1 LKNFKYSS
9 VTPDG
14 SRQQGEITA
23 PNKEQAVNQL
33 RKKELV
39 VTDIAEKRQLSL
51 SVYLHNAQK
60 VSTIDIVIFTRQLAV
75 MLDAGIPIVQA
86 LRALGEQVHTDYFAE
101 VIHSIAEEVES
112 GSSLHKAM
120 LRQENVFKELYLSL
134 VNAGEKSGNLVAVLR
149 RLAETLQRENTFKSK
164 VKGAMI
170 YPLVIIC
177 VMLAVIV
184 LMFVF
189 VIPQLQTLYDELGAD
204 LPTTT
209 KVLLAVSDATVSYWW
224 LFLIIIMVGMFF
236 LRRAIN
242 TEQGQEAK
250 SKVILKLPIFGM
262 LTKQMELT
270 SFTRTLSMLISSGLP
285 ILDALDISKKTMNN
299 RVFQNGVDTA
309 AQAVEQGGSLGEEI
323 YRNKNFPSML
333 AEMVR
338 VGEQTGKLDDVLNDL
353 AQYFESE
360 ALRTVD
366 NLSSLLE
373 PVVMVILGVGVGF
386 LVISLI
392 LPIYSLTSQF

>member
-1 LKNFKYSS
+1 M
-9 VTPDG
+9 
-14 SRQQGEITA
+14 
-23 PNKEQAVNQL
+23 

>member
-1 LKNFKYSS
+1 MKNFKYSS